1 MAKPIHPSAPRE
13 VTEDEADFGVAS
25 RRESQPSIP
34 LEEVLA
40 ENGIDIQRLRQAR
53 RRSGATKPTQA
64 DQG

>member
-34 LEEVLA
+34 LDEVLVWTVQA
-40 ENGIDIQRLRQAR
+40 IQE
-53 RRSGATKPTQA
+53 T
-64 DQG
+64 